1 MSPQNFNLFHSGA
14 VWNERSKTK
23 KEQMSKNNIWVSS
36 YSSPGREKYIITM
49 RIQEDHVS
57 KVFLNCETPRQTSNW
72 VVLKNTFLDTVSHSY
87 LLKTSQ
93 RIHSIL
99 LRGNQKPLWVL
110 QNLSEG
116 LFQACKKWLFFSL
129 GLTWEEPCKASSQ
142 RKFRGE
148 GVVPGEADG
157 AELMTLW
164 TWKSHA
170 PWDLSFSA
178 FSACNK
184 KLFPIWGFA
193 MVDIVA

>member
-1 MSPQNFNLFHSGA
+1 MSPQNFNLCHSGA

-36 YSSPGREKYIITM
+36 YSSLEWEKYIITV

-57 KVFLNCETPRQTSNW
+57 KVFLNCETPRQMSNW
-72 VVLKNTFLDTVSHSY
+72 VVLKNTFLDTVSHSH

-116 LFQACKKWLFFSL
+116 LFQACKKWLFFFSWAHLGGTMQSIISEEVQRRRCCAWGGRWGWADDPLNMKKPCSL
-129 GLTWEEPCKASSQ
+129 RPFIQCFLSLQQKA
-142 RKFRGE
+142 
-148 GVVPGEADG
+148 
-157 AELMTLW
+157 
-164 TWKSHA
+164 
-170 PWDLSFSA
+170 
-178 FSACNK
+178 
-184 KLFPIWGFA
+184 FPNLQGSRW
-193 MVDIVA
+193 